1 MSSPLYT
8 SGHPN
13 EPTGVGHSHD
23 EKDATFAAET
33 VDAGSDLDLN
43 PGELTFEEGLSL
55 VQLCFQEFI

>member
-8 SGHPN
+8 FGHPS

-33 VDAGSDLDLN
+33 VDAGSDMDLN

-55 VQLCFQEFI
+55 VQLCFQESI